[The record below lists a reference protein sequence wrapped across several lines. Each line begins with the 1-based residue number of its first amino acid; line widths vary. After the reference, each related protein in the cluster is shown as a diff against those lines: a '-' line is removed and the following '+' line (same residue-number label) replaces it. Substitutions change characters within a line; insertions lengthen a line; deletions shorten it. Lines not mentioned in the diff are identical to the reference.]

1 MSVPFPS
8 SIHRRLAIVNGDGCS
23 HVYFGG
29 ADGAPDII
37 ATIANGPADA
47 AGALPEAQW
56 FVRVTYPGF
65 LPPVA
70 TAIEIATKAGLRVEA
85 IGDGPAGRSHWLLT
99 GHHSRTAV
107 DAAAGRLHQAHRVKA
122 EAFRRISR

>member
-23 HVYFGG
+23 QVYFGG

-37 ATIANGPADA
+37 ATMANGPADA
-47 AGALPEAQW
+47 AGDLPEAQW
-56 FVRVTYPGF
+56 FVRVTYPGL

-70 TAIEIATKAGLRVEA
+70 TAIEIATRSGLRVQA
-85 IGDGPAGRSHWLLT
+85 IADGQAGRSHWLLT
-99 GHHSRTAV
+99 GHHSRNVV
-107 DAAAGRLHQAHRVKA
+107 DAAASRLRKAHRVEA

>member
-23 HVYFGG
+23 QVYFGG

-37 ATIANGPADA
+37 ATMANGPADA
-47 AGALPEAQW
+47 AGDLPEAQW

-70 TAIEIATKAGLRVEA
+70 TAIEIATRAGLRVQA
-85 IGDGPAGRSHWLLT
+85 IADGPAGQSHWLLT
-99 GHHSRTAV
+99 GHHPGAVV
-107 DAAAGRLHQAHRVKA
+107 DAAATSLRKAHRVKVV
-122 EAFRRISR
+122 AFRRIAQ